1 MYKAL
6 STILGFL
13 AVLGMPLFAV
23 MGGVSL
29 LSWLSSDNP
38 DYRFVRFVAANV
50 LEDRFSSSPI
60 LVTIPLF
67 TFVGYLMAESKTPD
81 RLVRASSAALGW
93 MPGGL
98 AIVCIAASAFF
109 TTMTGG
115 SGVTIVAV
123 GGFLYPALVKQG
135 YPKDFSLG
143 LVTTAGAIGLL
154 FFPSP
159 LVMVYGFIAGVDVN
173 YAYLAT
179 FPPAL
184 GLMLTLAL
192 YAVYIGRKAKVPR
205 TKFVWSEVAVA
216 VWSVKWELMAPL
228 LVAAGLG
235 TGLMELDESAAAAAL
250 YMLIVEVYIYKDLSW
265 KKVLKI
271 AKDAISLAG
280 ALIII
285 LAMATSMTNYIIQQ
299 QVPQQI
305 LQWFI
310 DKGMAHPWQFI
321 IVLNIFLFVLGMLMD
336 AFSSVLVA
344 LPLLLP
350 LAATFHIHPFH
361 LAVMFLLNMELA
373 YIMPPA
379 GLNLYISSFRFNRP
393 VVSVYRVVIP
403 YVILLHIGL
412 ILLIVVPRFSS
423 FTVEKA
429 VAERRA
435 EAAKTGS
442 APRDAWLLECVQQDR
457 NNPRPCSDEDIKKWG
472 VDGTGVAAATA
483 TSGDANGSAPSG
495 QPQNAPPTKEQND
508 LFDEMMGDDSK
519 GTGSA
524 SASSGGEA
532 APSAS
537 AAGEAPPASA
547 SASASSDEGA
557 PPPAPEKEKKKKAE

>member
-29 LSWLSSDNP
+29 ISWLSADNP
-38 DYRFVRFVAANV
+38 DYRYVRFVAANV
-50 LEDRFSSSPI
+50 LEERFSSSPI

-81 RLVRASSAALGW
+81 RLVRASSAAVGW

-123 GGFLYPALVKQG
+123 GGFLYPALLKQG

-143 LVTTAGAIGLL
+143 LVTTSGAIGLL

-173 YAYLAT
+173 RAYIAT

-184 GLMLTLAL
+184 GLMITLAL
-192 YAVYIGRKAKVPR
+192 YAIYIARKHDVPR
-205 TKFVWSEVAVA
+205 SKFVPGEVGRAL
-216 VWSVKWELMAPL
+216 WGVKWELLAPI
-228 LVAAGLG
+228 LVAVGLG
-235 TGLMELDESAAAAAL
+235 TGLMELDESAACAAL
-250 YMLIVEVYIYKDLSW
+250 YMLIVEVYIYKDLTW
-265 KKVLKI
+265 RKVVKV
-271 AKDAISLAG
+271 ARDAISLAG

-285 LAMATSMTNYIIQQ
+285 LAMATAMTNYIIQEQ
-299 QVPQQI
+299 IPQAI
-305 LQWFI
+305 LQWFV
-310 DKGMAHPWQFI
+310 DKGMSHPWQFV

-344 LPLLLP
+344 LPLLIP
-350 LAATFHIHPFH
+350 LAATFNIHPFH

-403 YVILLHIGL
+403 YVILLHVGL
-412 ILLIVVPRFSS
+412 VLLIVVPRFSS
-423 FTVEKA
+423 FTVESTI
-429 VAERRA
+429 AEKRA
-435 EAAKTGS
+435 EAEKAGVS
-442 APRDAWLLECVQQDR
+442 PRDAWLLECVQQDR
-457 NNPRPCSDEDIKKWG
+457 NNPRPCSPEDKAKWG
-472 VDGTGVAAATA
+472 VDGTGLANNEPEPTTA
-483 TSGDANGSAPSG
+483 TGGGPGAEPKPEAADTTHM
-495 QPQNAPPTKEQND
+495 TKDQDE
-508 LFDEMMGDDSK
+508 LLREMMGET
-519 GTGSA
+519 GTS
-524 SASSGGEA
+524 SSSSG
-532 APSAS
+532 
-537 AAGEAPPASA
+537 AGSSGSGGDAPP
-547 SASASSDEGA
+547 
-557 PPPAPEKEKKKKAE
+557 K